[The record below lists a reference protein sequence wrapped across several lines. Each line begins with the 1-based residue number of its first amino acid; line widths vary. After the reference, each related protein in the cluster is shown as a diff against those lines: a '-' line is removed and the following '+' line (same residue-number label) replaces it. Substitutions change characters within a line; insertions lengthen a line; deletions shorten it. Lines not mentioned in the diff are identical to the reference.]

1 VDARRWAEQQ
11 LDRLGVR
18 RIGEARLNRARPWS
32 TTWRIESELG
42 TLWLKACGAAG
53 RYEAALTALLA
64 QLAPEWTL
72 QRALQDASDADRQ
85 EWGRPVTGWLEELV

>member
-1 VDARRWAEQQ
+1 
-11 LDRLGVR
+11 
-18 RIGEARLNRARPWS
+18 
-32 TTWRIESELG
+32 
-42 TLWLKACGAAG
+42 LWLKACGAAG

-72 QRALQDASDADRQ
+72 QRALPDASDADRH